1 MAYRNLIA
9 VQFKPAGKIYHFT
22 IKEKMTVTVGDK
34 VVVETERG
42 PSLAEVVR
50 LDYDRSGK
58 KNVRCAVRKASPADL
73 KEGRVKSAD
82 AERFVRKKIGRLRL
96 NMKLLKVE
104 VQFSGNK
111 MVIYFSAP
119 GRVDF
124 RRLIKELASGLKLR
138 VELKQV
144 GPRNA
149 TKLLG
154 GVGVC
159 GREYC
164 CSSFL
169 REFLPV
175 STRMAKNQNLAI
187 NPNKVSGGC
196 GRLLC
201 CLKYEN
207 ENYSEARK
215 KLPERGSR
223 VFVKTHNLHG
233 IISKVDL
240 LNETLFIENEDNTK
254 RIAVKNDDIEVLEHY
269 QEKKPVEQR
278 AEDDEW
284 GEDLELKDLL

>member
-1 MAYRNLIA
+1 MAYRNLVA
-9 VQFKPAGKIYHFT
+9 VQFKPAGKLYHFAV
-22 IKEKMTVTVGDK
+22 KEKMTVTVGDK
-34 VVVETERG
+34 VIVETERG
-42 PSLAEVVR
+42 PSIAEVVR

-58 KNVRCAVRKASPADL
+58 KNIRQTVRKASPSDL

-82 AERFVRKKIGRLRL
+82 AERFVRKKISRLRL

-111 MVIYFSAP
+111 MMIYFAAP

-144 GPRNA
+144 GPRNE

-154 GVGVC
+154 GVGIC

-215 KLPERGSR
+215 KLPERGSK

-240 LNETLFIENEDNTK
+240 LNETLFIENEDSTK

-278 AEDDEW
+278 DEDDEW

>member
-1 MAYRNLIA
+1 MPYRNLVA
-9 VQFKPAGKIYHFT
+9 VQFKPAGKLYHFT
-22 IKEKMTVTVGDK
+22 IKEQMTVTIGDK
-34 VVVETERG
+34 VVVETDRG
-42 PSLAEVVR
+42 PSLAEVVQ
-50 LDYDRSGK
+50 LDYDRSAK
-58 KNVRCAVRKASPADL
+58 KNVRQIIRKASPADL
-73 KEGRVKSAD
+73 KEGRLKSID
-82 AERFVRKKIGRLRL
+82 AEQFVQKKISQLQL
-96 NMKLLKVE
+96 NMRVLKVE

-111 MVIYFSAP
+111 VLIYFSSP

-124 RRLIKELASGLKLR
+124 RKLVKELASGLKLR

-144 GPRNA
+144 GPRNE

-215 KLPERGSR
+215 KLPERGSK
-223 VFVKTHNLHG
+223 VFAKEHRLEG
-233 IISKVDL
+233 IVSKLDL
-240 LNETLFIENEDNTK
+240 LNETLLIESESGMIT
-254 RIAVKNDDIEVLEHY
+254 VKNDDVEVLEHY
-269 QEKKPVEQR
+269 RGKKTVER
-278 AEDDEW
+278 DEDDEW
-284 GEDLELKDLL
+284 GEDLDLKDLL

>member
-1 MAYRNLIA
+1 MSYRNLIA
-9 VQFKPAGKIYHFT
+9 VQFKPAGKLYHFT
-22 IKEKMTVTVGDK
+22 IREQMTVTVGDK
-34 VVVETERG
+34 VVVETDRG

-50 LDYDRSGK
+50 LDYDRSDK
-58 KNVRCAVRKASPADL
+58 KKFRQIVRKASPADL
-73 KEGRVKSAD
+73 KEGRIKVAD
-82 AERFVRKKIGRLRL
+82 AEQFVRKKISRLQL
-96 NMKLLKVE
+96 QMKVLKVE
-104 VQFSGNK
+104 VQFSGK
-111 MVIYFSAP
+111 KVLIYFSAP

-124 RRLIKELASGLKLR
+124 RKLVKELASGLKLR

-144 GPRNA
+144 GPRNE

-154 GVGVC
+154 GIGVC

-207 ENYSEARK
+207 ETYTEARK
-215 KLPERGSR
+215 KLPESGSK
-223 VFVKTHNLHG
+223 VFVKEHNLHG
-233 IISKVDL
+233 TISKVDL
-240 LNETLFIENEDNTK
+240 LNETLLIENEDGTQK
-254 RIAVKNDDIEVLEHY
+254 ITVKHDDIEVLEHY
-269 QEKKPVEQR
+269 QEQKPIER
-278 AEDDEW
+278 DEDDEW